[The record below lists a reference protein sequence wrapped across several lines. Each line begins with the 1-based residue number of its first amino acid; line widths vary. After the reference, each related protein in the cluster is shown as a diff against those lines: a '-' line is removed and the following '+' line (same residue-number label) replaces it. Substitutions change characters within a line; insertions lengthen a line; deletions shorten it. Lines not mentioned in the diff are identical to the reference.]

1 MSKSARTHKSRR
13 SRIRRGRRAKRSMIY
28 INKLCSW
35 MVKSFGLCPQSL
47 SIVVYESVSWLNE
60 RSTNYSIFLPKGEP
74 NSSPLSR
81 ELSYLLLM
89 NRMGQKRWYVISETR
104 SQKVLGLPCCSLL
117 YQSLWQ
123 KKQAA
128 MSWGYTETSLSRG
141 PLAKNWGFLSA
152 TGRHW
157 ENHLESRS
165 FSPHLYFSLIVS
177 SGDITVTSGKSQS
190 HSTSLS

>member
-1 MSKSARTHKSRR
+1 MHKSRR
-13 SRIRRGRRAKRSMIY
+13 NWIRRGRRTKRSMIY

-35 MVKSFGLCPQSL
+35 MVKSFGLCPKSL
-47 SIVVYESVSWLNE
+47 SIVVYESVSWLNG
-60 RSTNYSIFLPKGEP
+60 RSTDYSIFLPKGEP

-104 SQKVLGLPCCSLL
+104 SQKVLGLPCCSLFCISYCGKRSKL
-117 YQSLWQ
+117 PCHEDTLKRHYR
-123 KKQAA
+123 
-128 MSWGYTETSLSRG
+128 EVHV
-141 PLAKNWGFLSA
+141 AKNWGFLSA

-165 FSPHLYFSLIVS
+165 FSPHLYFRLIVF

-190 HSTSLS
+190 HSTSRS